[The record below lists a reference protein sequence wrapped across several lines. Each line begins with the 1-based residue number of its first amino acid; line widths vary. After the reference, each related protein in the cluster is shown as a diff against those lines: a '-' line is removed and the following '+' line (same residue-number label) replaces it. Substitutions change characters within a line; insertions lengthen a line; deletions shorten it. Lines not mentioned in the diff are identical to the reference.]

1 MMRAW
6 RLAILVL
13 LTATLGA
20 CAAKAQVRA
29 EVELPLLDPPPP
41 PPRVVTVYQDQ
52 PELVPLTAAVEAA
65 APSRPPARPARAE
78 AKAEP
83 PSTPEP
89 APEPAP
95 EVVKPPVPSLTLTP
109 SPGTEAQTAVAI
121 RELMARATRDL
132 SRVNAGSLDADGRAQ
147 VEAARRFL
155 QQAEDALKAR
165 NVVFAGKLADKAAT
179 MAAVLVR

>member
-1 MMRAW
+1 M
-6 RLAILVL
+6 RLARPAFLVL
-13 LTATLGA
+13 LTVTLGA
-20 CAAKAQVRA
+20 CAAKAQVRS
-29 EVELPLLDPPPP
+29 EVELPLLDPPPA
-41 PPRVVTVYQDQ
+41 PPRVVTIYEEE
-52 PELVPLTAAVEAA
+52 PARVPVAPVVEAV
-65 APSRPPARPARAE
+65 PSRPPSRPSRVE
-78 AKAEP
+78 TKPE
-83 PSTPEP
+83 TPTAEP
-89 APEPAP
+89 APEAAKPAP
-95 EVVKPPVPSLTLTP
+95 PSLTLTP

-132 SRVNAGSLDADGRAQ
+132 SRVNAGSLNADGRAQ

>member
-1 MMRAW
+1 MMMVG
-6 RLAILVL
+6 RLMALVL

-20 CAAKAQVRA
+20 CAAKAQVRT

-41 PPRVVTVYQDQ
+41 PPRVVTIYQDE
-52 PELVPLTAAVEAA
+52 PELMPITPAVEAVPA
-65 APSRPPARPARAE
+65 RPPARPTRAE
-78 AKAEP
+78 ARPEP
-83 PSTPEP
+83 PA
-89 APEPAP
+89 APEPAVD
-95 EVVKPPVPSLTLTP
+95 VVKPAAPPSLTLTL

-121 RELMARATRDL
+121 RELIARATRDL
-132 SRVNAGSLDADGRAQ
+132 ARVNAGSLNADGRAQ

-155 QQAEDALKAR
+155 QQAEEALKAR